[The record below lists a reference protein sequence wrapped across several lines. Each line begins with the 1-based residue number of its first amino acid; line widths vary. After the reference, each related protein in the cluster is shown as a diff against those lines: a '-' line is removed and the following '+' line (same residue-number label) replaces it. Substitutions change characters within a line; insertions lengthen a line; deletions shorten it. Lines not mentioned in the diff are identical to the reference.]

1 MWLGRWRCNGASPFG
16 LNWVSKLPNSG
27 VHYSNGLVSVESA
40 NWRAKLDKLELV
52 LNLCKQR
59 DLSFMGR
66 ALIENVSGA
75 S

>member
-16 LNWVSKLPNSG
+16 LNWVSKLRNLG

-52 LNLCKQR
+52 LNLWKQR
-59 DLSFMGR
+59 DLSFLGR
-66 ALIENVSGA
+66 ALIVNVSGA